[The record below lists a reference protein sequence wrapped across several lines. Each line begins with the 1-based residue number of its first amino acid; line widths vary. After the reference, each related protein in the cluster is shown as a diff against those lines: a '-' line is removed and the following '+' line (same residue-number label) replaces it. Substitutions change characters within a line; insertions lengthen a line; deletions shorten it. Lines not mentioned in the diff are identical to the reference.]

1 MINPLFLCYLC
12 GHCLYY
18 VGTSSKVEKQTRR
31 YKMHDYKITY
41 GYTDSDKTY
50 SYEIMANDE
59 KAVVSNLKE
68 NANPKY
74 VSLIKIIE
82 VVEV

>member
-1 MINPLFLCYLC
+1 M
-12 GHCLYY
+12 
-18 VGTSSKVEKQTRR
+18 R
-31 YKMHDYKITY
+31 DYKITY

-59 KAVVSNLKE
+59 KAVISNLKE

-74 VSLIKIIE
+74 VNLIKIIE
-82 VVEV
+82 VVEA